1 MNAPK
6 EPNER
11 TAVLTSAPSETEAS
25 IIIEALESNG
35 IRAESDE
42 YTSGLR
48 AGPWNW
54 STIMVAEEDLA
65 RAKEVLERV
74 KEENAH
80 IDWSQIDVGQPEDE

>member
-1 MNAPK
+1 MSTPK

-25 IIIEALESNG
+25 IILEALEVNG

-54 STIMVAEEDLA
+54 VTILVAEEDLE

-80 IDWSQIDVGQPEDE
+80 IDWSQVDVGQPEDE